1 MAFRDFKSVEAV
13 LREYPLEVV
22 QESLFSE
29 ARVQVPVPFLDDLR
43 FALDRRAPGESD
55 AFYTE
60 NFVYPFL
67 RLVWRRHPRLHVWS
81 HRPLVVDERLSCEPD
96 YLVSAT
102 PVGVADRV
110 VRPPLV
116 AVVEAKRQDFDE
128 AWGQC
133 LAALL
138 ACQVANGERPPAVY
152 GVVSTGLLWE
162 FGRLEGQRFA
172 RHPDAYAV
180 SDPGLVNGML
190 GQVFEACERQLPRHD
205 EPPNLSSLDS

>member
-13 LREYPLEVV
+13 LREYPLELAP
-22 QESLFSE
+22 EALFPE
-29 ARVQVPVPFLDDLR
+29 VRTEVPAPFLDDLR
-43 FALDRRAPGESD
+43 FALERRAPGESE

-81 HRPLVVDERLSCEPD
+81 HRPLVVDERLSGEPD
-96 YLVSAT
+96 YLVSAAAT
-102 PVGVADRV
+102 GVADRV

-128 AWGQC
+128 GWGQC

-138 ACQVANGERPPAVY
+138 ACRAANGERPVPVY

-162 FGRLEGQRFA
+162 FGRLQGQRFA

-180 SDPGLVNGML
+180 SDPGLVSGML
-190 GQVFEACERQLPRHD
+190 GQVFEACERQLP
-205 EPPNLSSLDS
+205 PA

>member
-1 MAFRDFKSVEAV
+1 MAFRDFRSVEAV
-13 LREYPLEVV
+13 LREYPLELAA
-22 QESLFSE
+22 EPLFPE
-29 ARVQVPVPFLDDLR
+29 TRAEVPAAFLDDLR
-43 FALDRRAPGESD
+43 FALDRRAPGESE

-81 HRPLVVDERLSCEPD
+81 HRPLVVDERLSGEPD
-96 YLVSAT
+96 YLVSAAGG
-102 PVGVADRV
+102 GVADRV

-128 AWGQC
+128 GWGQC
-133 LAALL
+133 LAAML
-138 ACQVANGERPPAVY
+138 ACRAANGGRLAVH

-162 FGRLEGQRFA
+162 FGRLAGERFS

-180 SDPGLVNGML
+180 SDPAQVNGMI
-190 GQVFEACERQLPRHD
+190 GRVFEACERQLP
-205 EPPNLSSLDS
+205 PA

>member
-1 MAFRDFKSVEAV
+1 MTPFPRGSAVAFRDFKSVEAV
-13 LREYPLEVV
+13 LREYPLELAPAA
-22 QESLFSE
+22 LFPDT
-29 ARVQVPVPFLDDLR
+29 RVDVPAAFLDDLR
-43 FALDRRAPGESD
+43 FALDRRAPGESQ

-81 HRPLVVDERLSCEPD
+81 HRPLVVDDRLSGDPD
-96 YLVSAT
+96 YLVSAAGR
-102 PVGVADRV
+102 GVADRV

-116 AVVEAKRQDFDE
+116 AVMEAKRQDFDE
-128 AWGQC
+128 GWGQC

-138 ACQVANGERPPAVY
+138 ACRAANGDPAPVVY

-162 FGRLEGQRFA
+162 FGRLDGQRFT

-180 SDPGLVNGML
+180 SDPALINGML
-190 GQVFEACERQLPRHD
+190 GRVFEACEQQLP
-205 EPPNLSSLDS
+205 PVP

>member
-13 LREYPLEVV
+13 LREYPLELT

-29 ARVQVPVPFLDDLR
+29 TRAAVPAPFLDDLR
-43 FALDRRAPGESD
+43 FALDRRAPGESE

-81 HRPLVVDERLSCEPD
+81 HRPLAIDERLSGEPD
-96 YLVSAT
+96 YLVSAAPT
-102 PVGVADRV
+102 GVADRV

-128 AWGQC
+128 GWGQC

-138 ACQVANGERPPAVY
+138 ACRAANGEQPPAVY

-172 RHPDAYAV
+172 RHTDAYAV
-180 SDPGLVNGML
+180 SDPNLVNGML
-190 GQVFEACERQLPRHD
+190 GRVFEACERQL
-205 EPPNLSSLDS
+205 SS